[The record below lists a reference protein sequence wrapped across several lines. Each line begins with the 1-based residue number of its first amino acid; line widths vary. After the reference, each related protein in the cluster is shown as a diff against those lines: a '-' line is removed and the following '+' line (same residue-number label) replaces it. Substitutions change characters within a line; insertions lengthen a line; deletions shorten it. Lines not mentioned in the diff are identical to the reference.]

1 MKEAASLPFS
11 RGEKEI
17 RASPP
22 SSAVCIA
29 VRRAAV
35 PPMASG
41 CCPGH
46 LGTPAHGVGQEPQQ
60 LLDVRY
66 QPKDICNICCPL
78 EPKRVHS
85 VVGFCSVL

>member
-17 RASPP
+17 PGIATQQRCLHCRAQGS
-22 SSAVCIA
+22 
-29 VRRAAV
+29 R

-46 LGTPAHGVGQEPQQ
+46 LGTPAHGVGQEPQR

>member
-35 PPMASG
+35 PPWLLDAARVTGGLLHMAWVRNRSG
-41 CCPGH
+41 CW
-46 LGTPAHGVGQEPQQ
+46 T
-60 LLDVRY
+60 
-66 QPKDICNICCPL
+66 
-78 EPKRVHS
+78 
-85 VVGFCSVL
+85 